1 MDFSKFKTSTWLMAG
16 GAVGMI
22 IGGLFLDWISIDFMG
37 ESFSDGNAFDW
48 NRGTIA
54 WILVVA
60 AGAYGVLS
68 VAGKVP
74 ASKAPLGLIS
84 VAGTLLS
91 LLLLLSLLV
100 FEDMFGASWG
110 LGYWVSLIATGATTA
125 GAVME
130 HTSSGGSI
138 KDIVDPNK
146 WKGA

>member
-1 MDFSKFKTSTWLMAG
+1 MDFSKFKTSSWLMAG

-60 AGAYGVLS
+60 VGVYGVLS
-68 VAGKVP
+68 AVGKVP

>member
-60 AGAYGVLS
+60 VGVYGVLS

-138 KDIVDPNK
+138 KDIIDPNK